1 VTRLTRPTP
10 TTPTRRQVERAVLR
24 IYLTTRGRGRRWRAV
39 HRAVNRFV
47 SSAQARRVL
56 RLAFALAVA
65 RRVFRD
71 AREDFVLIEF
81 VRWFS

>member
-1 VTRLTRPTP
+1 M
-10 TTPTRRQVERAVLR
+10 LR
-24 IYLTTRGRGRRWRAV
+24 VYLATRGRGRRWRAV

-47 SSAQARRVL
+47 SNAQTRRVL
-56 RLAFALAVA
+56 RFALALAVA